1 MAGEAS
7 FVLRGSCRPDAG
19 SAITSGV
26 TVVDGRITALHAGP
40 GAGGGPDLAGAI
52 ELPAGAVVL
61 PAFADHHLHLLSLAA
76 SRRSVDVS
84 GARSLPE
91 VFDLL
96 RRGIETA
103 VGATGRGAAGAW
115 VRAWGIDETDLAE
128 ARLPTLDELDAVAGP
143 CRLVLHHRTG
153 HVRLASRAA
162 LLAGP
167 ETMPA
172 LSADELAE
180 AVSQLGAELAAVGL
194 VTLTDATHT
203 NDAAALDLLGDLQA
217 AGVLPQRLVAMVG
230 VHRLAG
236 LRFGETHGSLR
247 VGPAKIMPPDQDL
260 GQVRTLVAAARR
272 VGFPVAVH
280 AVDVDEVQASLDA
293 GLGHEDRIEHLGL
306 CLPEQLEALVR
317 AGISVVTQPSFV
329 TRRRAKYEQQLTEV
343 ERAWLYRLGS
353 LLAAGVVV
361 LGSSDAPVVPAHPLE
376 QVASAVTRAITP
388 SERIDV
394 ESALRLITAPL
405 QVGGPA
411 DLVVLAAD
419 PLTVPPGQVAA
430 IAVLATWRD
439 GKLLHATPGAWPPA
453 PAPTLTPLSQP

>member
-40 GAGGGPDLAGAI
+40 DAGGGPDLAGAI

-103 VGATGRGAAGAW
+103 VGAAGRGAAGAW

-180 AVSQLGAELAAVGL
+180 AVGQLGAELAAVGL

-247 VGPAKIMPPDQDL
+247 VGPAKVMPPDRDL

-272 VGFPVAVH
+272 VGFPA
-280 AVDVDEVQASLDA
+280 AVQASLDA

-394 ESALRLITAPL
+394 ESALRLITTPL

-419 PLTVPPGQVAA
+419 PLTVPPGQLAT

-453 PAPTLTPLSQP
+453 PTLTPLSQP